1 MLTENPTFDAFL
13 RDLEALIDAVQ
24 GDEPRILRDGQRRLA
39 QLVSSDAWLPARY
52 LEARPGEYT
61 QYLLHRDPVRGITV
75 LSVSWGPGGWSGP
88 HDHKTW
94 GLIGQLRGQESTRTY
109 RDPVPGRPLELQSE
123 CLLRPGETTAV
134 SPAIGD
140 VHEVRN
146 AWDGDSVS
154 IHVYGA
160 DLARLAPLRSRWDA
174 VTGVRTGFVTQYR

>member
-1 MLTENPTFDAFL
+1 MLTGSPKFDAFVS
-13 RDLEALIDAVQ
+13 EMVALIGAA
-24 GDEPRILRDGQRRLA
+24 GNDEQRILLDGQRLLA
-39 QLVSSDAWLPARY
+39 QLVAGDEWLPARY

-61 QYLLHRDPVRGITV
+61 QYLLHRDAERGFTV

-109 RDPVPGRPLELQSE
+109 CNPVAGQPLVLQSE
-123 CLLRPGETTAV
+123 CLLQPGQTTAV
-134 SPAIGD
+134 SPTIGD

-154 IHVYGA
+154 IHVYGEE
-160 DLARLAPLRSRWDA
+160 LARLAPLRSRYDA
-174 VTGVRTGFVTQYR
+174 ATGAVEPFVADYR